1 MPEGGDW
8 PSCVEQFPLEK
19 KIGQG
24 AFATVYKAHC
34 PAKANVAVAIKVMD
48 LENINSSFEDIRQEV
63 QMMRMSDHPN
73 ILRCYC
79 SFVHECQ
86 LWLVMQMMEKG
97 SCLHV
102 MTQAKRMGM
111 GEGMREEWLAYI
123 LRESLQGL
131 KYFHDQGQIHRDVKA
146 GNILLDGEGHV
157 RLADFGVSG
166 WLINSGDRRQTTKT
180 FVGTPCWMAP
190 EVMEQIDGYDYKA
203 DIWSFGITAL
213 ELAKGYAPYA
223 HFAPMKVLIMTIQQ
237 EAPSLKSYPDDK
249 SVDGEP
255 FSRGFREI
263 VRLCLQK
270 DPKKRPTCTTLLN
283 HKYFGKRSKDSLV
296 SELLAK
302 VETVGEQ
309 DVENTPRLPGTGPA
323 YVSHDGAETLRA
335 GAAGIARGEGGGAGD
350 YQDTV
355 KAGKEE
361 GLADGT
367 KKGPAAAEE
376 FVRGTTWV
384 FDDGSQVILRA
395 EAQDGKGAAEGS
407 EGQKGTDRT
416 KNRENK
422 GGGDDDA
429 SFYDDFEK
437 LTKGENFKDGDA

>member
-1 MPEGGDW
+1 MPEGDW
-8 PSCVEQFPLEK
+8 PSSVDQFPLEK

-34 PAKANVAVAIKVMD
+34 PAKDNIAVAIKVMD

-102 MTQAKRMGM
+102 MTQAKRMGL
-111 GEGMREEWLAYI
+111 GEGMREDWLAYI

-146 GNILLDGEGHV
+146 GNILLDGQGNV

-237 EAPSLKSYPDDK
+237 EAPSLKSYPDDRT
-249 SVDGEP
+249 VDGEP

-270 DPKKRPTCTTLLN
+270 DPKKRPTCTTLLG
-283 HKYFGKRSKDSLV
+283 HKYFAKRSKDSLV
-296 SELLAK
+296 TDLLGRM
-302 VETVGEQ
+302 ETVGEG
-309 DVENTPRLPGTGPA
+309 DMENVPRLPGTGPA
-323 YVSHDGAETLRA
+323 YISHDGAETLRA
-335 GAAGIARGEGGGAGD
+335 GAASAAQGGGVDD

-355 KAGKEE
+355 KAGGEAGGGGGAGGSLNSK
-361 GLADGT
+361 L
-367 KKGPAAAEE
+367 PASSGEY
-376 FVRGTTWV
+376 VRGTTWV
-384 FDDGSQVILRA
+384 FDDGSQVILNSDNTA
-395 EAQDGKGAAEGS
+395 GGGGGGKGG
-407 EGQKGTDRT
+407 K
-416 KNRENK
+416 
-422 GGGDDDA
+422 GGDDEDS
-429 SFYDDFEK
+429 SFYDEFEK
-437 LTKGENFKDGDA
+437 FTKGENFKGET

>member
-1 MPEGGDW
+1 MHLTLFSSSIETTLGNRYVSRFRSLLLRIFLSSLADTSVVTAAAVVAAGLIPAFFATMPTEGADW
-8 PSCVEQFPLEK
+8 PSSVDQFPLEK

-34 PAKANVAVAIKVMD
+34 PAKGNIPVAIKVMD

-111 GEGMREEWLAYI
+111 GEGMREDWLAYI

-146 GNILLDGEGHV
+146 GNILLDGQGNV

-237 EAPSLKSYPDDK
+237 EVRVHRWEGEREGQCVSVFSIHLPFFILHPSPSLLHFLSNSFP
-249 SVDGEP
+249 P
-255 FSRGFREI
+255 FFR
-263 VRLCLQK
+263 RRQ
-270 DPKKRPTCTTLLN
+270 
-283 HKYFGKRSKDSLV
+283 
-296 SELLAK
+296 A
-302 VETVGEQ
+302 
-309 DVENTPRLPGTGPA
+309 
-323 YVSHDGAETLRA
+323 LRA
-335 GAAGIARGEGGGAGD
+335 TQMIDPWTARPSH
-350 YQDTV
+350 V
-355 KAGKEE
+355 
-361 GLADGT
+361 
-367 KKGPAAAEE
+367 
-376 FVRGTTWV
+376 
-384 FDDGSQVILRA
+384 
-395 EAQDGKGAAEGS
+395 GS
-407 EGQKGTDRT
+407 ER
-416 KNRENK
+416 
-422 GGGDDDA
+422 
-429 SFYDDFEK
+429 S
-437 LTKGENFKDGDA
+437 